1 MAERLTVVAATAN
14 PDKLRDMQQILEGA
28 FTLLP
33 RPAEIPEVIED
44 ADSLAGNAR
53 LKAAAIVAHTGQAAI
68 ADDTGLFVDAL
79 GGAPGVHSARFAGED
94 ASYGDNVTHMLRQ
107 LDGVPLADRTAR
119 FSSVVMLMWPDGRSI
134 SVQGDTEGIIIEH
147 SRGDH
152 GFGYDPI
159 FVPNE
164 GDGMTFAQ
172 MTADGKH
179 TYSHRGKAIRSLLEQ
194 LP

>member
-14 PDKLRDMQQILEGA
+14 PDKLRDMQQILAGA

-33 RPAEIPEVIED
+33 RPEEIPEVIED

-79 GGAPGVHSARFAGED
+79 DGAPGVHSARFAGED

>member
-33 RPAEIPEVIED
+33 RPEEIPEVIEY

-79 GGAPGVHSARFAGED
+79 DGAPGVHSARFAGED

-147 SRGDH
+147 ARGNH

-172 MTADGKH
+172 MTAEGKH

>member
-14 PDKLRDMQQILEGA
+14 PDKLRDMQEILAGA

-33 RPAEIPEVIED
+33 RPEEIPEVIED

-79 GGAPGVHSARFAGED
+79 DGAPGVHSARYAGED
-94 ASYGDNVTHMLRQ
+94 ASYGDNVNHMLHQ

-134 SVQGDTEGIIIEH
+134 SVQGDTEGIIIER

>member
-79 GGAPGVHSARFAGED
+79 DGAPGVHSARFAGED
-94 ASYGDNVTHMLRQ
+94 ASYGDNVSHMLRQ

-147 SRGDH
+147 SLGDH

>member
-33 RPAEIPEVIED
+33 RPEEIPEVIEY

-79 GGAPGVHSARFAGED
+79 EI
-94 ASYGDNVTHMLRQ
+94 
-107 LDGVPLADRTAR
+107 
-119 FSSVVMLMWPDGRSI
+119 GRAH
-134 SVQGDTEGIIIEH
+134 V
-147 SRGDH
+147 
-152 GFGYDPI
+152 
-159 FVPNE
+159 
-164 GDGMTFAQ
+164 
-172 MTADGKH
+172 
-179 TYSHRGKAIRSLLEQ
+179 
-194 LP
+194 

>member
-79 GGAPGVHSARFAGED
+79 DGAPGVHSARFAGED

-147 SRGDH
+147 SLGDH

>member
-79 GGAPGVHSARFAGED
+79 DGAPGVHSARFAGED